1 MLLLSHFT
9 EEEMKVREG
18 KQLAHGHIVRGRDRI
33 ETQVCPT
40 PKCAICYKLGAQRG
54 GEG

>member
-9 EEEMKVREG
+9 EEIKVRKS
-18 KQLAHGHIVRGRDRI
+18 KQLAHGHIVRGRDRT

-40 PKCAICYKLGAQRG
+40 PEYAICHKLEAPRRG
-54 GEG
+54 ED